1 MSDFENDFAGG
12 ARKHV
17 RSGPQEARM
26 TSLRRSIGV
35 LILTL
40 ATATPALAQQQAS
53 AAGRIKVVSG
63 SVFIVRGNE
72 TIPAQPGDPVFAADG
87 LRTGEGGSVG
97 VTLKDDTRLSLGSNS
112 EVRLD
117 RYAYA
122 PGSGHMAMVL
132 RFVQGVAAYVS
143 GRMAKLAPDAIRL
156 ETPAAIV
163 GIRGTT
169 LALRVEP

>member
-1 MSDFENDFAGG
+1 
-12 ARKHV
+12 
-17 RSGPQEARM
+17 M

-35 LILTL
+35 LIL
-40 ATATPALAQQQAS
+40 ALVAAVPVSAQDRV

-63 SVFIVRGNE
+63 AAFIVRGSD
-72 TIPAQPGDPVFAADG
+72 TIPAQAGDPVFAADS

-97 VTLKDDTRLSLGSNS
+97 VTLRDDTRLSLGSNS

-122 PGSGHMAMVL
+122 PGSGGSIGMVL
-132 RFVQGVAAYVS
+132 KFVRGVAAYVS
-143 GRMAKLAPDAIRL
+143 GRMAKLAPDSIRL